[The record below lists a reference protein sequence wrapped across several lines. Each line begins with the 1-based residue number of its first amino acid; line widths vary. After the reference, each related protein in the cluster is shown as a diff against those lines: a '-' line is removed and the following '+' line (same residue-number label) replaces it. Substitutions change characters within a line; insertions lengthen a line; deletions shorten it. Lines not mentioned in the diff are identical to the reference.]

1 MGGSDVTK
9 IACASLIVIAAL
21 GEGCG
26 RSQQA
31 IDPPMTERTPPAC
44 QIDARGACLV
54 GCDADVP
61 RKVVDVAP
69 DLSGLD
75 AAHLRGL
82 EIAEILIDDRGTV
95 KDVCLLRGVREDVD
109 VRAIDAIRRWRYEP
123 ARLRHSTPPGA
134 LVSIEIA
141 VTLRVGR

>member
-1 MGGSDVTK
+1 LLV
-9 IACASLIVIAAL
+9 LAAL
-21 GEGCG
+21 SEGCG
-26 RSQQA
+26 HSQQA
-31 IDPPMTERTPPAC
+31 TESPMTERTPPAC

-69 DLSGLD
+69 DLSGLE

-82 EIAEILIDDRGTV
+82 EIAEILIDDRGNV
-95 KDVCLLRGVREDVD
+95 KDVCLLRGVRKDID
-109 VRAIDAIRRWRYEP
+109 VRALDAIRRWRFEP

-141 VTLRVGR
+141 VTLRIGQ

>member
-9 IACASLIVIAAL
+9 IACAFLLVIAAL
-21 GEGCG
+21 GEGCE

-31 IDPPMTERTPPAC
+31 TDPPMTERTPPAC
-44 QIDARGACLV
+44 QIDAHGACLV

-75 AAHLRGL
+75 AVHLRGL

-95 KDVCLLRGVREDVD
+95 KDVSLLRGVREDVD

-134 LVSIEIA
+134 LVPIEIA
-141 VTLRVGR
+141 VTLRIGR